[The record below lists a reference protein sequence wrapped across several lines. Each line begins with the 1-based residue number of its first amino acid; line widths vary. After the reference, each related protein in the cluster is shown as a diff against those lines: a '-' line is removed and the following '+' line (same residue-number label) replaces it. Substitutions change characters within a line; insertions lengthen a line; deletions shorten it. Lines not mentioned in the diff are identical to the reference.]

1 MTGAEPGPG
10 RASWSEAD
18 RVVDL
23 SLTLAEDLPC
33 SWPGA
38 ARYRHDP
45 DHWYADV
52 ERPPPL
58 RQWSGHPY
66 CSFTLGLDEHT
77 GTHFDAPTHF
87 IPHPDSGL
95 PNTGPAGLLGTEA
108 IEPRQMMGNAV
119 VIDVRELV
127 GSGPGGVSPRIE
139 PERLAA
145 HEERSGTIASS
156 DVVLFRSGW
165 DERYRRGAAGERYI
179 LEPLVRRSEPAWPAP
194 SPAAIEWLL
203 RRGVRCLGTDGVSM
217 GPRRGGR
224 ARIGGGEHD
233 HRAAMAHHY
242 GRGQQLAAAR
252 VTTKRR
258 SAPGG
263 PACLAAARERVTPV
277 ADDLGSKLPQRLGV
291 MCVDAHAGI
300 CNGGAAGNGDPYH
313 DVVKQPRGAG
323 RQLEHAVAP
332 RRAPVERAVAVAT
345 RIRPLPDSITAPPR
359 PQIALSPRV
368 FVTGRKAARISV
380 RRLEHSVLNT
390 WAIRPLA
397 RSIVTTWPS

>member
-1 MTGAEPGPG
+1 MSSMVVTGNEPGRGGAPW
-10 RASWSEAD
+10 AQAD

-52 ERPPPL
+52 EGPPPL

-95 PNTGPAGLLGTEA
+95 PNAGPAGLLSTEA

-127 GSGPGGVSPRIE
+127 GSGSGGVSPRIE
-139 PERLAA
+139 PALLAA
-145 HEERSGTIASS
+145 HEERSGPIASS

-165 DERYRRGAAGERYI
+165 DERYRRGAAGDRYV

-203 RRGVRCLGTDGVSM
+203 QRGVRCLGTDGVSM
-217 GPRRGGR
+217 GP
-224 ARIGGGEHD
+224 
-233 HRAAMAHHY
+233 
-242 GRGQQLAAAR
+242 
-252 VTTKRR
+252 
-258 SAPGG
+258 
-263 PACLAAARERVTPV
+263 
-277 ADDLGSKLPQRLGV
+277 ADDGVPTHLVGLGAGMVFVEGLASLGELPS
-291 MCVDAHAGI
+291 
-300 CNGGAAGNGDPYH
+300 
-313 DVVKQPRGAG
+313 RGAG
-323 RQLEHAVAP
+323 FIFL
-332 RRAPVERAVAVAT
+332 PVKVRGGTGGPGRAVA
-345 RIRPLPDSITAPPR
+345 
-359 PQIALSPRV
+359 
-368 FVTGRKAARISV
+368 FV
-380 RRLEHSVLNT
+380 
-390 WAIRPLA
+390 
-397 RSIVTTWPS
+397 